1 MVNLWLILFFKSY
14 CIPFPPQAVYTKYLS
29 KKFLKVAAMEECKG
43 ARLSQLAEAASTVQ

>member
-1 MVNLWLILFFKSY
+1 MVNLWLILFFKIIYPS
-14 CIPFPPQAVYTKYLS
+14 PPPQAVYTKYLS